1 MSPEVIMDGAIRQKT
16 KFPIFYYNGTI
27 CPSHVVLE
35 LRRENQIAG
44 KKLVAVATSLEES
57 KIRVQIVHLQP

>member
-16 KFPIFYYNGTI
+16 KFPIFYYDGTI

-44 KKLVAVATSLEES
+44 KNWLLLLLLRAF
-57 KIRVQIVHLQP
+57 I